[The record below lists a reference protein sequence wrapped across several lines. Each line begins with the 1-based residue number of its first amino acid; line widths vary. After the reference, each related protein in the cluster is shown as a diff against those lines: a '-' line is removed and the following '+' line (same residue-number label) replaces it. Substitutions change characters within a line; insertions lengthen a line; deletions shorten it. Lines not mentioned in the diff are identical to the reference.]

1 MATILTDFLDPGEL
15 RDGEL
20 RLFVA
25 ERNAADSERGFVP
38 AYNFA
43 MTIDGVDDVIG
54 QIGLRLGA
62 THFLVHYAGQLGYDV
77 DEPHRGHRYA
87 ARSCRLL
94 FPLARAH
101 GFAELWITCDLANV
115 ASRRTCEL
123 AGAELVE
130 IVALPPDCEIYA
142 DGERFKCR
150 YRVGL

>member
-1 MATILTDFLDPGEL
+1 MATIRTDFLDPGEL
-15 RDGEL
+15 CDGEL

-25 ERNAADSERGFVP
+25 ERVAADPVKGHVP

-43 MTIDGVDDVIG
+43 MTIVGHDDVIG

-62 THFLVHYAGQLGYDV
+62 TDFLVRYAGQLGYDV
-77 DEPHRGHRYA
+77 DERHRGHRYA
-87 ARSCRLL
+87 ARSCTLL

-101 GFAELWITCDLANV
+101 GFTELWITCDPINI
-115 ASRRTCEL
+115 ASRRTCEF

-130 IVALPPDCEIYA
+130 IVALPPDCEMYA

-150 YRVGL
+150 YRIAL